1 MFFYFLLDKSLH
13 IVYYIFCLQD
23 IYAKAGMAQ
32 LVARHI
38 GNVEVTGSIP
48 VASLLK
54 REAVLSASLFLL
66 FI

>member
-1 MFFYFLLDKSLH
+1 M
-13 IVYYIFCLQD
+13 YYIFCLQD

-48 VASLLK
+48 VASLLIFHDYV
-54 REAVLSASLFLL
+54 EIFYHFSIVF
-66 FI
+66 F